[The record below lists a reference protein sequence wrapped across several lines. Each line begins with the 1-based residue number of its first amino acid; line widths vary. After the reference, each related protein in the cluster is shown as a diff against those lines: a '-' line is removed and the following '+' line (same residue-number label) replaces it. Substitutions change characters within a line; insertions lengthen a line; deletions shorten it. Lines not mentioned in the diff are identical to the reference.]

1 MAVASEGESRSSL
14 TQGSLVVFAAFIAF
28 SLVYGT
34 VLYSFTVFAN
44 PVAKTFGASLAQVQL
59 AFAATNVGTGILG
72 IFGGMVL
79 ARYSKRL
86 CIIVG
91 LAILAAS
98 FYALSMVTTLWQ
110 FIAVYGIAVAFGA
123 SLAAPMG
130 ASAIVNNWFIKNRGR
145 ALTFATLGTS
155 CGQLLIPKYLA
166 APLIADHGWQAAY
179 QGFAALLV
187 VVGIPI
193 IFFLVTDTPE
203 EKGLHPYGY
212 DTAQAAGAHSMNA
225 PIPSTAQILARADF
239 WTIAISY
246 ILGVVVYLALL
257 ASMVPYARGLGITP
271 AEGATLV
278 AISGIA
284 AIAGKFFFA
293 AFTDRMGLRNTFWIA
308 LALNLASLTALLT
321 MTDFTGLA
329 IASACVGGAAG
340 GLLPVWPGLVAFRFG
355 RHTLPK
361 VMGLMG
367 PIVVSLQGFG
377 APFAA
382 AMHYT
387 FAFEVFV
394 GFTIVSF
401 IVSWNLNKPV
411 SN

>member
-1 MAVASEGESRSSL
+1 MAVTMQPAKTGFIH
-14 TQGSLVVFAAFIAF
+14 GWMVVFAAFVAF

-34 VLYSFTVFAN
+34 VLYSFTAFVN
-44 PVAKTFGASLAQVQL
+44 PVAKTFGATVAQVQL

-72 IFGGMVL
+72 IFGGML
-79 ARYSKRL
+79 LSRYSKRL
-86 CIIVG
+86 CIVVG

-98 FYALSMVTTLWQ
+98 FYGLSLATQLWQ
-110 FIAVYGIAVAFGA
+110 FIALYGVAVAFGA

-155 CGQLLIPKYLA
+155 FGQLVIPKYIAGPIMA
-166 APLIADHGWQAAY
+166 AYGWQAAY
-179 QGFAALLV
+179 QGFAALMV
-187 VVGIPI
+187 VIGIPI
-193 IFFLVTDTPE
+193 IFLLVTDHPE
-203 EKGLHPYGY
+203 DKGMKAHGADEAGL
-212 DTAQAAGAHSMNA
+212 AGAGTLSA
-225 PIPSTAQILARADF
+225 PVPTTGQVLGRGDF
-239 WTIAISY
+239 WSIAISY
-246 ILGVVVYLALL
+246 ILGVFVYLGLL
-257 ASMVPYARGLGITP
+257 ASMVPYARGLGIAP
-271 AEGATLV
+271 ADALTLV

-293 AFTDRMGLRNTFWIA
+293 TFTDQMGLRNTLWIA
-308 LALNLASLTALLT
+308 LALNAASLIALLT

-355 RHTLPK
+355 RHSLPK

-377 APFAA
+377 GTIAA
-382 AMHYT
+382 SLHYRL
-387 FAFEVFV
+387 AFEIFLGLMVV
-394 GFTIVSF
+394 SAIVSR
-401 IVSWNLNKPV
+401 NLNKPAP
-411 SN
+411 